1 MPACQFFK
9 VKKKSILL
17 KLFPVCSNYT
27 QYLPA
32 GEDAGRG
39 EEDDG
44 YWIGGT
50 QQPVA
55 VEGRRNLLSQ
65 LLAQRHLGG
74 LGQLPAIGKNWAAE
88 DSSPRG
94 IQGPT
99 SASESIDSPNEYFTH
114 FKAKTHGIIL
124 TIKLFILK
132 LLIQRGIWY
141 NN

>member
-9 VKKKSILL
+9 IKKKSILL
-17 KLFPVCSNYT
+17 KLFPVCSNYLYYT

-55 VEGRRNLLSQ
+55 VEGRWNLLSQ

-99 SASESIDSPNEYFTH
+99 SASESIDSPNEYLISH
-114 FKAKTHGIIL
+114 
-124 TIKLFILK
+124 ILK
-132 LLIQRGIWY
+132 PKLVGWFWL
-141 NN
+141 